1 MSGLRVDT
9 KKRNRNGIAP
19 HNFMLSWLMELLL
32 GFFVL
37 FVILVAVAPEQLM
50 QVLLVI
56 MWGSMGLATVYSV
69 GKAAFSVMS

>member
-1 MSGLRVDT
+1 
-9 KKRNRNGIAP
+9 
-19 HNFMLSWLMELLL
+19 MLSWLMELLL